1 MGGTLKDLVTGGLTT
16 VARGGA
22 GWTSL
27 AVHAAKA
34 PHSVDWTAI
43 VTRTGIWAGIV
54 GAIAAVIAVVP
65 MFRNVVRWAWR
76 ALLMRIGLPYR
87 RYAKKF
93 IREFGSYEN
102 PYLGEY
108 EQIDLRTTY
117 VPLSFQ
123 AEDAQSYAIATHVLT
138 ALPVGRGQPVD
149 PEQPGDRRLITGD
162 PGSGKSTLLKAYGVG
177 ILEGRQVMTRGPR
190 VVPYFVRL
198 RELAKF
204 VTSQHGLA
212 EFITGEIL
220 RRQGFFD
227 AERGKAFFEHTVARR
242 QAVILLDGLDEVP
255 DDKQRVVLGA
265 IRSFMRDESE
275 ECPTVRTT
283 ILLTCRT
290 QNFRMLRDN
299 WVPAFARPE
308 HVYALAPLRDSEI
321 VEYVQKF
328 WHKFKTADGP
338 VQFMRSVRGSGKTG
352 ADRTIDLLR
361 APLVL
366 AMAVGLYAHRPA
378 RIPNTIAKLYQAM
391 IEEMLERHGFKY
403 EAPEDSL
410 LSYRMNDKYRFLRR
424 FALHAVEKSGVFG
437 DFTKPEL
444 VAYSAELAPSLEAV
458 DSPAGLVDE
467 IIKHSSLLTTQEHS
481 DLYFFAHQSVQ
492 EFLAAE
498 ELQHQRDGD
507 AFLLDRATDM
517 NWRQAI
523 QFYTAGREAGQVDE
537 FITELAKRDS
547 ELAAYC
553 LRAASPSDGAARVVL
568 DVLKPITNARLNA
581 LAAASWSPRI
591 PIQRMAINELT
602 RFIADS
608 PDAFSAAGTS
618 IDGMLPLLESL
629 AGTNAGEIAALVPHV
644 IGDLPDDPRLVGP
657 LWQCL
662 SAAGIERHRAQANEI
677 VRRLL
682 AMVMEPDGFA
692 ELQRQDP
699 HDREFLTAL
708 RPHAYPFKS
717 ALALDHNL
725 VTLLAWADYL
735 GVLPTEPNRFFKAKA
750 ARRLAQVETDRQKTI
765 VFSPCWPGRIAGS
778 ILIVAAFCASV
789 AVLIVHPGMLKHPF
803 GWWTLALIFGVA
815 AFPVG
820 MFVFYGLVLEK
831 TVNLPPLLRLSEGED
846 ESGHILSYVMEITH
860 EDSLMIV
867 TLFVVPFFFAIAPI
881 PLARDDLPVYL
892 VIAISSHLLLWL
904 TILKAFNLDTRYYL
918 HRPNEY
924 VDMYEDERSRL
935 WLARPLPLGACVSP
949 INKMLSMR
957 LLAENAMK
965 PLKMRF

>member
-1 MGGTLKDLVTGGLTT
+1 MSGTLKDLATGRLTT
-16 VARGGA
+16 VAHIGA
-22 GWTSL
+22 GRTSL
-27 AVHAAKA
+27 AGLAAKT
-34 PHSVDWTAI
+34 PHGLDWAAI
-43 VTRTGIWAGIV
+43 IAQAAIWAGIV
-54 GAIAAVIAVVP
+54 GGIAGVIALVP
-65 MFRNVVRWAWR
+65 MFRNAVQWAWR
-76 ALLMRIGLPYR
+76 ALLTRIGLPYQ

-108 EQIDLRTTY
+108 EKIDLRSTY

-123 AEDAQSYAIATHVLT
+123 AEDVQSYEIATHVLT
-138 ALPVGRGQPVD
+138 ALPVGRKQPVD
-149 PEQPGDRRLITGD
+149 PEQPGDRRIIIGD

-177 ILEGRQVMTRGPR
+177 VLEGPHAKTRGLR

-204 VTSQHGLA
+204 ITPQQGLA
-212 EFITGEIL
+212 EFITGEVL

-227 AERGKAFFEHTVARR
+227 VERGKAFFQRTVARR
-242 QAVILLDGLDEVP
+242 QAIVLLDGLDEVP
-255 DDKQRVVLGA
+255 DAKQRIVLGA

-275 ECPTVRTT
+275 ECPTIRAT

-290 QNFRMLRDN
+290 QNFQMLRGN

-308 HVYALAPLRDSEI
+308 HVYALAKLRDSE
-321 VEYVQKF
+321 VVGYVQKF
-328 WHKFKTADGP
+328 RHKFKTADGP
-338 VQFMRSVRGSGKTG
+338 AQFMRSVRGSGKTG
-352 ADRTIDLLR
+352 ADRTIELLR

-391 IEEMLERHGFKY
+391 IEEMLERHGFKQ

-424 FALHAVEKSGVFG
+424 FALHAVRNSGVFG
-437 DFTKPEL
+437 DFTKLEL
-444 VAYSAELAPSLEAV
+444 VAYGAELAPSLEAV
-458 DSPAGLVDE
+458 DNSAGLVDE
-467 IIKHSSLLTTQEHS
+467 IINHSNLLSTQEHS
-481 DLYFFAHQSVQ
+481 DLYFFAHQSMQ

-507 AFLLDRATDM
+507 DFLLARATDM

-537 FITELAKRDS
+537 FVTELAKRDS

-553 LRAASPSDGAARVVL
+553 LRAASPSDGAAHVVL
-568 DVLKPITNARLNA
+568 DALKPITSARLNA

-591 PIQRMAINELT
+591 PIQRMAIDELKL
-602 RFIADS
+602 FIADS
-608 PDAFSAAGTS
+608 QDRVSTAGTS
-618 IDGMLPLLESL
+618 IDSMLPLLESL

-662 SAAGIERHRAQANEI
+662 SADGIERHAAEANEI

-682 AMVMEPDGFA
+682 AMVMEPNAFA

-699 HDREFLTAL
+699 HDREFLTTL
-708 RPHAYPFKS
+708 RPKAYPFKS
-717 ALALDHNL
+717 ALASDHNL
-725 VTLLAWADYL
+725 ITLLAWADYL
-735 GVLPTEPNRFFKAKA
+735 DVLPTEPNRFFKAKA
-750 ARRLAQVETDRQKTI
+750 AHRLTQVETDRQKT
-765 VFSPCWPGRIAGS
+765 VAFSLCWPARIVGITLTVTA
-778 ILIVAAFCASV
+778 LCASV
-789 AVLIVHPGMLKHPF
+789 AVLSTHPGMLKHPF
-803 GWWTLALIFGVA
+803 GWWTLTLIFGVA
-815 AFPVG
+815 VFPVIIFFLYSLVDEND
-820 MFVFYGLVLEK
+820 FVH
-831 TVNLPPLLRLSEGED
+831 PLLLMADDEE
-846 ESGHILSYVMEITH
+846 ESGHIFNYALTFLP
-860 EDSLMIV
+860 DSLVMLAAYIIFP
-867 TLFVVPFFFAIAPI
+867 LSFAIAPI

-892 VIAISSHLLLWL
+892 VIAIGSHCLLWL
-904 TILKAFNLDTRYYL
+904 TMLAAFLSDKRYYL
-918 HRPNEY
+918 YRPNEY

-935 WLARPLPLGACVSP
+935 WLARPLPP
-949 INKMLSMR
+949 R
-957 LLAENAMK
+957 D
-965 PLKMRF
+965 PFH